1 MSPAVWIALL
11 AVFLILF
18 AGRRRARN
26 LRRRDR
32 RRRKES
38 RVSMNEMIRQLLGK
52 RCVVCLDGGFGGS
65 LTGVL
70 EALEDNWLSVRT
82 GKTGALELVVDRVS
96 ADSGYERTLAL
107 DGDACRITLTDG
119 DTVIDESAVEYLG
132 LSDNGEYY
140 LFRWTWEGQTDEEA
154 DWYRYAVPL
163 DGSAVIWRGESLP
176 ESTDFDQML
185 VQ

>member
-38 RVSMNEMIRQLLGK
+38 RVNMNEMIRQLLGK

-82 GKTGALELVVDRVS
+82 GKSGALELV
-96 ADSGYERTLAL
+96 TL
-107 DGDACRITLTDG
+107 DYDNRIQ
-119 DTVIDESAVEYLG
+119 E
-132 LSDNGEYY
+132 
-140 LFRWTWEGQTDEEA
+140 
-154 DWYRYAVPL
+154 
-163 DGSAVIWRGESLP
+163 LP
-176 ESTDFDQML
+176 DKNK
-185 VQ
+185 

>member
-11 AVFLILF
+11 AVFLLLF

-26 LRRRDR
+26 LRLRDR

-38 RVSMNEMIRQLLGK
+38 RVNMNEMIRQLLGK

-82 GKTGALELVVDRVS
+82 GKTGALELVN
-96 ADSGYERTLAL
+96 L
-107 DGDACRITLTDG
+107 DYVNRIQ
-119 DTVIDESAVEYLG
+119 E
-132 LSDNGEYY
+132 
-140 LFRWTWEGQTDEEA
+140 
-154 DWYRYAVPL
+154 
-163 DGSAVIWRGESLP
+163 LP
-176 ESTDFDQML
+176 EKKK
-185 VQ
+185 